1 MDHRHPNCS
10 NYTVSNLRGWQL
22 TKKILIVDDEEAI
35 VRLLAYHLERD
46 GYDTLAAYDGKT
58 ALKIIREH
66 DLDLVILDIML
77 PEISGWDVLRV
88 ARSEGKSFPV
98 ILLSAR
104 DEEVDRV
111 AGLELGADDYVTKPF
126 SPRELVARVRAQL
139 RRMDIATS
147 EAEKEENV
155 TESTPRP
162 DSIDPMTHSSAIRG
176 QPAVSRDRILT
187 VGYVTANIDS
197 REVFVSQKPVDLTA
211 KEFDLMVYMMNRPRR
226 VFTRGDLLSAVW
238 GYDFEGD
245 TRTVDVHISRL
256 RQKIDP
262 LIHELAQTH
271 GTDCPE
277 SFLETIRG
285 VGYRLV
291 SGANYTAVGKDD
303 TFPKKQGG

>member
-1 MDHRHPNCS
+1 
-10 NYTVSNLRGWQL
+10 
-22 TKKILIVDDEEAI
+22 
-35 VRLLAYHLERD
+35 
-46 GYDTLAAYDGKT
+46 
-58 ALKIIREH
+58 
-66 DLDLVILDIML
+66 
-77 PEISGWDVLRV
+77 
-88 ARSEGKSFPV
+88 
-98 ILLSAR
+98 
-104 DEEVDRV
+104 
-111 AGLELGADDYVTKPF
+111 
-126 SPRELVARVRAQL
+126 
-139 RRMDIATS
+139 MDIATS

-303 TFPKKQGG
+303 TSPKKQGG